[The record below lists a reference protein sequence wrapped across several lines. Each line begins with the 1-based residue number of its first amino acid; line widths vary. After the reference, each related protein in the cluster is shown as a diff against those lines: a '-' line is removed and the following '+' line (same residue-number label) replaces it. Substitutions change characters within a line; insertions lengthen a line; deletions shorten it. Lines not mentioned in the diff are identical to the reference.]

1 MILNTSSKII
11 KIVLRAL
18 IKDKELHV
26 SLDFLPDSREFISV
40 FYLDWLI
47 IRDFYIHLSS
57 SFNVS
62 IFKSSLLLFGA
73 KVCKL
78 SEISKSL

>member
-26 SLDFLPDSREFISV
+26 SLDFLPDSR
-40 FYLDWLI
+40 
-47 IRDFYIHLSS
+47 
-57 SFNVS
+57 
-62 IFKSSLLLFGA
+62 
-73 KVCKL
+73 
-78 SEISKSL
+78 

>member
-47 IRDFYIHLSS
+47 IRDFYIHLYR
-57 SFNVS
+57 FIGIGIVA
-62 IFKSSLLLFGA
+62 LTLH
-73 KVCKL
+73 
-78 SEISKSL
+78 SK